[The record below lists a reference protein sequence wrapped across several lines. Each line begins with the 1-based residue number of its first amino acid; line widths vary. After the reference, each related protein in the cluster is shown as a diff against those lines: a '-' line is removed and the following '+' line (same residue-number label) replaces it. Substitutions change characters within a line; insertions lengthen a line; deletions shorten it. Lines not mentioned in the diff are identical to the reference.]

1 MRIPARPAL
10 LAMLLPVVGP
20 AAQDSTAATATGPCR
35 SITCQIIWDWGGQS
49 ASTYGQDRRYGPATD
64 LEVLIPQF
72 LRDAGLK
79 VSPSAGLPLQMTLR
93 PRMRN
98 AMCDIM
104 AGTGTDMTCRT
115 ISDLAVQFTS
125 SDSSVKAPGAVRI
138 TNRCAAGDKFMSIRE
153 FSRYASD
160 LVIYNLTDEKS
171 RGRRP
176 ASRC

>member
-1 MRIPARPAL
+1 MRILARL
-10 LAMLLPVVGP
+10 SVLAFLFPVVGA
-20 AAQDSTAATATGPCR
+20 AAQDSAAVAGTGPCR

-72 LRDAGLK
+72 LREAGLK
-79 VSPSAGLPLQMTLR
+79 VSPAAGLPVQMTLR

-104 AGTGTDMTCRT
+104 AGTGTDMSCRT
-115 ISDLAVQFTS
+115 VSDLAVQFTS
-125 SDSSVKAPGAVRI
+125 TDSTVKAPGAVRI

-153 FSRYASD
+153 FSRYAAD
-160 LVIYNLTDEKS
+160 LVIYNLTDEKA